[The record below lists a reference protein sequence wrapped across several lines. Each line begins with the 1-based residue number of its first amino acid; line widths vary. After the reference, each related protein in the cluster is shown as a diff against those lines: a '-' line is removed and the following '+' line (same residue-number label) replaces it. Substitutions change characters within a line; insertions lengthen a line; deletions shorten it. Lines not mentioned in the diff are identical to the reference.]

1 MKYTFHIVDVF
12 SSTPFGGNQ
21 LAVVPDASSISTE
34 GMQKIAR
41 EFNFGE
47 TTFVLPKKDPANTCR
62 VRIFTPRAELDFAGA
77 PSVGTACALVMKQH
91 VRLSD
96 PVQLI
101 LEENVGPVTVDV
113 AQRNGG
119 FHGTLTL
126 SGKIEAP
133 TGAPSPTELAA
144 VLSVE
149 PAAVSQVFFAGVGV
163 PLCFAQ
169 LNSNEAVDRAVI
181 NRAAWAATLSRAWS
195 PHIFF
200 FAGNLRDGGKL
211 YARMWGPALGVEEDP
226 ATGSACAALVG
237 AMASKHDFGGTAYR
251 LSIQQGV
258 LMGRRSGIEAEAR
271 KSGGVVTS
279 VSVGGATAYTWV
291 RVCRTRMTRNKPCK
305 YVTITWAATSTTRAR
320 ASRTHVVP
328 RKMRASDKTLTFLAT
343 NPAESI
349 TVATDSVELLHG
361 WPELSQVLIR
371 PAAKPDREM
380 FIPT

>member
-21 LAVVPDASSISTE
+21 LAVLPDAAGISTE

-47 TTFVLPKKDPANTCR
+47 TTFVLPKNDPANTCR
-62 VRIFTPRAELDFAGA
+62 VRIFSPRAELDFAGH

-96 PVQLI
+96 PIRLI

-133 TGAPSPTELAA
+133 TGAPSPTDLAA
-144 VLSVE
+144 VLSIE
-149 PAAVSQVFFAGVGV
+149 PAEVSQVFFAGVGV
-163 PLCFAQ
+163 PFCFAQ
-169 LNSNEAVDRAVI
+169 LSSNEVVDRAAI
-181 NRAAWAATLSRAWS
+181 NRAAWAATLSRAWG
-195 PHIFF
+195 PHVFF

-211 YARMWGPALGVEEDP
+211 YARMWAPALGVEEDP

-237 AMASKHDFGGTAYR
+237 AMASKPDFGGTAYR

-258 LMGRRSGIEAEAR
+258 SMGRRSEIEAEAR
-271 KSGGVVTS
+271 KSGAVLIS
-279 VSVGGATAYTWV
+279 VSVGGPTAYIASGEIDV
-291 RVCRTRMTRNKPCK
+291 PPSALVP
-305 YVTITWAATSTTRAR
+305 ST
-320 ASRTHVVP
+320 AS
-328 RKMRASDKTLTFLAT
+328 
-343 NPAESI
+343 
-349 TVATDSVELLHG
+349 
-361 WPELSQVLIR
+361 
-371 PAAKPDREM
+371 
-380 FIPT
+380 

>member
-1 MKYTFHIVDVF
+1 MKYAFQIVDVF

-21 LAVVPDASSISTE
+21 LAVLPDAAGISTE

-47 TTFVLPKKDPANTCR
+47 TTFVLPNNDLANTYR
-62 VRIFTPRAELDFAGA
+62 VRIFTPRAELDFAGH

-91 VRLSD
+91 ARLDD
-96 PVQLI
+96 PIRLI

-113 AQRNGG
+113 AQRDGG

-133 TGAPSPTELAA
+133 AGAPSPAELAA

-149 PAAVSQVFFAGVGV
+149 PTEVNQVFFAGVGV
-163 PLCFAQ
+163 PFCFAQ
-169 LNSNEAVDRAVI
+169 LRSNDVVDRAVM

-195 PHIFF
+195 PHIFL

-211 YARMWGPALGVEEDP
+211 YARMFAPALGVEEDP

-237 AMASKHDFGGTAYR
+237 AMASKHDFAGTAYR

-258 LMGRRSGIEAEAR
+258 SMGRLSEIEAEAR
-271 KSGGVVTS
+271 KSGSVVTS
-279 VSVGGATAYTWV
+279 VSVGGATTY
-291 RVCRTRMTRNKPCK
+291 
-305 YVTITWAATSTTRAR
+305 I
-320 ASRTHVVP
+320 ASGEIEVP
-328 RKMRASDKTLTFLAT
+328 SSALVSQ
-343 NPAESI
+343 
-349 TVATDSVELLHG
+349 TVEGALCVQSGGNE
-361 WPELSQVLIR
+361 
-371 PAAKPDREM
+371 
-380 FIPT
+380 